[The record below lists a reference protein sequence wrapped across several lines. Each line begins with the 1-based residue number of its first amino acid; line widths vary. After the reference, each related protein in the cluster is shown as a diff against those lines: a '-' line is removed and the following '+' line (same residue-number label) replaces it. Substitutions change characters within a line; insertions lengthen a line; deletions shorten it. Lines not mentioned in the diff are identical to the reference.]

1 MALPAE
7 QNASQEVEKKSLS
20 EAESDMFAKGRE
32 KIGSKSEALEPIKK
46 ETDAK
51 VEEAATEFTQ
61 TTESWWSRTKAAFGR
76 ASNWVMNE
84 AEIKKLDDQLAALK
98 AGYQSAAQE
107 VVSTTESGKMVVRDE
122 NVEKRAE
129 AKHEAAVLFEKLKGN
144 ASAQKMVEELFTY
157 KEKIGQVDEHGQIG
171 DVQFDER
178 LGQIRVEYADGTSL
192 RKFPSGVVLRV
203 LDGGQIETL
212 EGPFVIKKPKPAPD
226 LKSVGKPPLAPEEP
240 RLVPDW
246 EKNSK
251 LAEKGLKDLEA
262 AKTTAELRAF
272 IVKEKLLPAEE
283 LAQLTDAEVDAR
295 RQDIKDEIAAVGGIV
310 VEWIGA
316 EQPSPG
322 EQMRKANQTLE
333 AEASEAGVQ
342 EAIDRGVAEL
352 NAENNEKA
360 EQKKR
365 RERLKRGDAPAPE
378 GTPENPILLTPDM
391 KKNKDVSDAMIVS
404 EAPDWKRLTSEAES
418 QLKTLGQARTDAEVK
433 DFLQENGFE
442 TADTLSRMSNDE
454 IENAR
459 NAAWEAIASKGGI
472 VVGEK
477 PPIPIQF
484 GAPGEKLP
492 GTKTPTRKIPGLQE
506 ALGAKV
512 QAEKADTAPMNAPVV
527 ESGSKRVVLDDAARV
542 EMLKNLMKAPAATAQ
557 EVPTAAKAE
566 TVKNLID
573 PKENPLHPEAMPAI
587 VEALKTAGK
596 KKDGKFATPAGFRDA
611 LAEAGFKL
619 PETLESEDIKNLHN
633 AYKKAAHGKKK
644 S

>member
-20 EAESDMFAKGRE
+20 EVEGDMFAKGRE
-32 KIGSKSEALEPIKK
+32 KLGSKSEALEPIKK

-107 VVSTTESGKMVVRDE
+107 VVSTTESGKIVVRDE

-322 EQMRKANQTLE
+322 EQMRKANQALE

-342 EAIDRGVAEL
+342 EAIDRGVGILQAEL
-352 NAENNEKA
+352 DEKA
-360 EQKKR
+360 DQKKR
-365 RERLKRGDAPAPE
+365 RARLKQGDAEAAP
-378 GTPENPILLTPDM
+378 GTEANPILLTPAM
-391 KKNKDVSDAMIVS
+391 RKEKAQDVPESAIVAS
-404 EAPDWKRLTSEAES
+404 SPDWEKITKDAETL
-418 QLKTLGQARTDAEVK
+418 LKTVGEAGDTETVRELLA
-433 DFLQENGFE
+433 ENGFATKE
-442 TADTLSRMSNDE
+442 VLAKMSTDELERERTKAWDE
-454 IENAR
+454 IAAR
-459 NAAWEAIASKGGI
+459 GGI
-472 VVGEK
+472 VVGRESPILPSLLERT
-477 PPIPIQF
+477 PPVP
-484 GAPGEKLP
+484 P
-492 GTKTPTRKIPGLQE
+492 TKTPTRPIPNLAVALQE
-506 ALGAKV
+506 A
-512 QAEKADTAPMNAPVV
+512 NA
-527 ESGSKRVVLDDAARV
+527 
-542 EMLKNLMKAPAATAQ
+542 Q
-557 EVPTAAKAE
+557 AAKAE
-566 TVKNLID
+566 TAKIVVNEAARAALLRQALEAPTPKAQEVVPQASVETAKIQAVD
-573 PKENPLHPEAMPAI
+573 AKENPLHPAALPAI
-587 VEALKTAGK
+587 VEALKASGK
-596 KKDGKFATPAGFRDA
+596 KKDGKFGTPGGFRDA
-611 LAEAGFKL
+611 MVEVGFKI
-619 PETLESEDIKNLHN
+619 PDDIEAEDLKKLHD
-633 AYKKAAHGKKK
+633 AYKKTAFGKKK